1 MTLMCKA
8 ITEVAGEGVHR
19 PGALFGSGAPVQEAC
34 HAKMC
39 LESRPPTAPPSNQNC
54 ADSRAVV
61 APRSVESLLRLGS
74 LLGPD
79 MARRWPMTQNKAR

>member
-19 PGALFGSGAPVQEAC
+19 PGALFAPGVQEAC
-34 HAKMC
+34 HAKFC

-61 APRSVESLLRLGS
+61 APRSVESLRLGS

-79 MARRWPMTQNKAR
+79 MSGRWTVTQNKAR